1 MNDIDRVV
9 AMFRTHSGHLD
20 RLALPAPQPVS
31 LSEQV
36 EGARLAVTLSQ
47 MCTKIKARGSI

>member
-1 MNDIDRVV
+1 MNDIDQVV

-36 EGARLAVTLSQ
+36 EGDRVAVTLCQ
-47 MCTKIKARGSI
+47 M